1 VGTLEP
7 PERQSI
13 DNHQEDPLR
22 VLVTGHNGYIG
33 SVLVPTLERAG
44 HDVVGLDSDLFA
56 ACTFGPEAPDVD
68 CVRMD
73 VRDIESADLVG
84 FDAVIHL
91 AAVCNDPVGD
101 LNPHATYEIN
111 HLASVRV
118 AEKAREAGVSRFL
131 FSSSCSLYGKAGD
144 EMLDEDAKF
153 APVTAYGESK
163 VLAERDISALADD
176 FFSPTYLRNATAY
189 GVSPRLRV
197 DVVVNNLVGYAH
209 TTGKVLIQSDGTP
222 WRPLVHV
229 EDIARA
235 FLSVLEAPRDL
246 IHDEAFNVGASSENY
261 RIRDLAEI
269 VEEIVPGASASFA
282 TGGGPDKRSYQVDC
296 SKIGRVLRDY
306 EPRWTVPRGVEQLYE
321 AYAHNGLTLDQFT
334 GSRYLRIN
342 RVREL
347 QEAGQLD
354 DALRW
359 RVPVGAG

>member
-1 VGTLEP
+1 M
-7 PERQSI
+7 
-13 DNHQEDPLR
+13 R

-33 SVLVPTLERAG
+33 SVLVPVLERAG
-44 HDVVGLDSDLFA
+44 HEVVGLDSDLFD
-56 ACTFGPEAPDVD
+56 ACTFGTDATEVQSLRA
-68 CVRMD
+68 D
-73 VRDIESADLVG
+73 VRDVEIEDLVD

-101 LNPHATYEIN
+101 LNPQATFDIN

-118 AEKAREAGVSRFL
+118 AEKAKEAGVTRFL

-144 EMLDEDAKF
+144 EMLDEGAGF
-153 APVTAYGESK
+153 APVTPYGESK
-163 VLAERDISALADD
+163 VLAERDISSLADD
-176 FFSPTYLRNATAY
+176 SFSPTYLRNATAY

-209 TTGKVLIQSDGTP
+209 TTGEVLIQSDGTP

-229 EDIARA
+229 EDIAGA
-235 FLSVLEAPRDL
+235 FLSVLEAPREL
-246 IHDEAFNVGASSENY
+246 VHDEAFNVGASSENY

-269 VEEIVPGASASFA
+269 VEKVVPGARASFA

-296 SKIGRVLRDY
+296 SKIARVLPDY
-306 EPRWTVPRGVEQLYE
+306 EPRWTVPRGVEQLYD
-321 AYAHNGLTLDQFT
+321 AYARNGLTFEEFT

-347 QEAGQLD
+347 QEAGRLD
-354 DALRW
+354 DELRW
-359 RVPVGAG
+359 RLPVGAG